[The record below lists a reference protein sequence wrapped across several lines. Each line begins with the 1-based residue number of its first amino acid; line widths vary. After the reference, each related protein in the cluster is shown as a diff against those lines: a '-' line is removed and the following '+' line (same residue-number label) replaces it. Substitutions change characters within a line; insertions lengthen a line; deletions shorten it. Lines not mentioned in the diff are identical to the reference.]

1 MNASDD
7 FDRLL
12 GEWLEDGPTQAP
24 HEAIERATAHARSHP
39 RRPDPFAF
47 LRRSAM
53 TSRTTP
59 VVLRP
64 AWILLLLSLL
74 LAAVVAAVGIG
85 SRNDAPVVVVPSPT
99 AAASPTGATPPTTS
113 PSPTTIAT
121 ASRAPTATAA
131 STIVLRRAPDN
142 LGCDSIASTY
152 SSATIRI
159 DPSAAEQVWAEI
171 DTLVPDPPDPQVAVG
186 DRLLVYWSPSFSGG
200 DASDPTVRDS
210 SGAVVA
216 RDGTRTG
223 ELQPPYYLCAG
234 NGDIYVL
241 DTPLGG

>member
-1 MNASDD
+1 MNAFDD
-7 FDRLL
+7 FDRRL
-12 GEWLEDGPTQAP
+12 GQWLEDGPTQAP
-24 HEAIERATAHARSHP
+24 LEAIERATVHARSHP
-39 RRPDPFAF
+39 RRPDPFAL

-53 TSRTTP
+53 PSRTTAA
-59 VVLRP
+59 VLRP
-64 AWILLLLSLL
+64 AWILLLLGLL
-74 LAAVVAAVGIG
+74 LAAAVAAVGIG

-99 AAASPTGATPPTTS
+99 ATASPTP
-113 PSPTTIAT
+113 T
-121 ASRAPTATAA
+121 ASPAPTATAA
-131 STIVLRRAPDN
+131 LTIVLRRAPDN
-142 LGCDSIASTY
+142 LGCDSIGPTY

-186 DRLLVYWSPSFSGG
+186 DRRLVYWSPSFSGG

-210 SGAVVA
+210 NGAVVA

-234 NGDIYVL
+234 YGDIYVL
-241 DTPLGG
+241 DYPLGGG

>member
-12 GEWLEDGPTQAP
+12 GEWLEDGPTQAR
-24 HEAIERATAHARSHP
+24 HEAIERAIAHARSHP

-59 VVLRP
+59 IVLRP

-99 AAASPTGATPPTTS
+99 AAASPTGATSPTTS
-113 PSPTTIAT
+113 PSPATIAT
-121 ASRAPTATAA
+121 ASPAPTATAA
-131 STIVLRRAPDN
+131 LTIVLRRAPDN

-171 DTLVPDPPDPQVAVG
+171 DTL
-186 DRLLVYWSPSFSGG
+186 
-200 DASDPTVRDS
+200 
-210 SGAVVA
+210 
-216 RDGTRTG
+216 
-223 ELQPPYYLCAG
+223 
-234 NGDIYVL
+234 
-241 DTPLGG
+241 

>member
-7 FDRLL
+7 IDRLL
-12 GEWLEDGPTQAP
+12 GEWLADGPTQAP
-24 HEAIERATAHARSHP
+24 LEAIERATMHARSHP
-39 RRPDPFAF
+39 RRPDPFAL

-53 TSRTTP
+53 PSRTTSA
-59 VVLRP
+59 VLRP
-64 AWILLLLSLL
+64 AWILLLVGLL
-74 LAAVVAAVGIG
+74 LAAAVAAVGIG
-85 SRNDAPVVVVPSPT
+85 SRNDAPVVVVPSP
-99 AAASPTGATPPTTS
+99 AATASPTP
-113 PSPTTIAT
+113 T
-121 ASRAPTATAA
+121 ASPAPTATAA

-171 DTLVPDPPDPQVAVG
+171 DTLVPDPPDPENPTLVG
-186 DRLLVYWSPSFSGG
+186 DRRLVYWSPSFSGG

-241 DTPLGG
+241 DYQPG

>member
-1 MNASDD
+1 MNAFDD
-7 FDRLL
+7 FDRRL

-47 LRRSAM
+47 LRSAM

-64 AWILLLLSLL
+64 AWILLLLGLL
-74 LAAVVAAVGIG
+74 LAAVVAAIGIG
-85 SRNDAPVVVVPSPT
+85 SRNDAPVVVVASPT
-99 AAASPTGATPPTTS
+99 ASP
-113 PSPTTIAT
+113 
-121 ASRAPTATAA
+121 APTATAA

-171 DTLVPDPPDPQVAVG
+171 DTLVPDPPDPENPTLVG
-186 DRLLVYWSPSFSGG
+186 DRRLVYWSPSFSGG

-234 NGDIYVL
+234 NGDVYVL
-241 DTPLGG
+241 DHPLGGG

>member
-1 MNASDD
+1 
-7 FDRLL
+7 
-12 GEWLEDGPTQAP
+12 
-24 HEAIERATAHARSHP
+24 
-39 RRPDPFAF
+39 
-47 LRRSAM
+47 M

-64 AWILLLLSLL
+64 AWILLLLGLL
-74 LAAVVAAVGIG
+74 LAAVVAAIGIG
-85 SRNDAPVVVVPSPT
+85 SRNDAPVVVVASPT
-99 AAASPTGATPPTTS
+99 ASP
-113 PSPTTIAT
+113 
-121 ASRAPTATAA
+121 APTATAA

-171 DTLVPDPPDPQVAVG
+171 DTLVPDPPDPENPTLVG
-186 DRLLVYWSPSFSGG
+186 DRRQVYWSPSFSGG

-234 NGDIYVL
+234 NGPIYVL
-241 DTPLGG
+241 EPRQAAADPRATARSGIGRARDSPSRSCPIGESADGPSERGGSSSEGTDS

>member
-1 MNASDD
+1 
-7 FDRLL
+7 
-12 GEWLEDGPTQAP
+12 
-24 HEAIERATAHARSHP
+24 
-39 RRPDPFAF
+39 
-47 LRRSAM
+47 M
-53 TSRTTP
+53 TTKAAARTTP
-59 VVLRP
+59 AVLRP
-64 AWILLLLSLL
+64 AWILLLLGLL
-74 LAAVVAAVGIG
+74 LAAAVAAIGIG

-99 AAASPTGATPPTTS
+99 ASP
-113 PSPTTIAT
+113 
-121 ASRAPTATAA
+121 APTATAA

-171 DTLVPDPPDPQVAVG
+171 DTLVPDLDPDLQVAVG
-186 DRLLVYWSPSFSGG
+186 DRLLVYWSPSFRGG

-234 NGDIYVL
+234 NGPIYVL
-241 DTPLGG
+241 DTPLGGG